1 MVPSRVAELVRCLE
15 GHHVSVA
22 LADGSRLD
30 DCELVSAG
38 RHKVDSVWLY
48 ADGTDTIV
56 PLVEVTG
63 VWAVEAAVQEGASLR

>member
-1 MVPSRVAELVRCLE
+1 MSPRTLRSFRHLE

-38 RHKVDSVWLY
+38 RGAAASIWVHDGLDDRIVAAADIVDVWEL
-48 ADGTDTIV
+48 G
-56 PLVEVTG
+56 
-63 VWAVEAAVQEGASLR
+63 

>member
-1 MVPSRVAELVRCLE
+1 MSPQSLRSLRHLE

-38 RHKVDSVWLY
+38 RGATASIWLHDGVDDRIL
-48 ADGTDTIV
+48 AATDV
-56 PLVEVTG
+56 VEL
-63 VWAVEAAVQEGASLR
+63 WERP

>member
-1 MVPSRVAELVRCLE
+1 MSPRTLRSFRHLE

-38 RHKVDSVWLY
+38 RGAAASIWVHDGIDDRILPA
-48 ADGTDTIV
+48 ADIIDLWELG
-56 PLVEVTG
+56 
-63 VWAVEAAVQEGASLR
+63 